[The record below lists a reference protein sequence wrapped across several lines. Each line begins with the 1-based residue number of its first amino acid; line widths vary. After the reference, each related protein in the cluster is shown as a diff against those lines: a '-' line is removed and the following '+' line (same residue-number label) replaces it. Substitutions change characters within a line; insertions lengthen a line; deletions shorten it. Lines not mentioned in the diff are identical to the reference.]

1 MDQNFRNTILWSSE
15 EPGHNLLCLL
25 PITFPLLEAQTLRT
39 GVGIYVFFSNLSHF
53 YFIAFRFSKTTKFFM
68 QDWPNQESL
77 GRFVKGLMFPLF
89 PVCINQ
95 LKWTMKKLTLKSCVT
110 LDFTAACLFSTFEEE
125 VPLNCIYDLWQL
137 EIHFNQFHDIQE
149 HNIIQKH
156 YLCPLSEEESCFLY
170 RLIVQAEC
178 IVSTASVF
186 VISIK
191 KSEKLKFRLVFH
203 N

>member
-1 MDQNFRNTILWSSE
+1 
-15 EPGHNLLCLL
+15 
-25 PITFPLLEAQTLRT
+25 
-39 GVGIYVFFSNLSHF
+39 
-53 YFIAFRFSKTTKFFM
+53 M

-110 LDFTAACLFSTFEEE
+110 LDFIGVCLFCTFREE
-125 VPLNCIYDLWQL
+125 VPLNCIYDLRQL
-137 EIHFNQFHDIQE
+137 EIHFNQFCDIRE
-149 HNIIQKH
+149 YNIIQKH
-156 YLCPLSEEESCFLY
+156 YLLPLSEEESCFLHCAY
-170 RLIVQAEC
+170 SL
-178 IVSTASVF
+178 VSVDSKH
-186 VISIK
+186 ICLCNQYK